1 MGPACW
7 ASKLRRGQV
16 RDVHWRLGWDPS
28 LLTWGAKVAPTTQSP
43 EGEDPGLREGL
54 SLLEV
59 RD

>member
-1 MGPACW
+1 M
-7 ASKLRRGQV
+7 

-43 EGEDPGLREGL
+43 AGEDPGLREGL